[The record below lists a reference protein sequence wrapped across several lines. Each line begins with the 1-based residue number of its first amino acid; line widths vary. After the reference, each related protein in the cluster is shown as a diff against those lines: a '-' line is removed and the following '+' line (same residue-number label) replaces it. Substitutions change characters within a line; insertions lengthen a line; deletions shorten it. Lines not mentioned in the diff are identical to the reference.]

1 MHCAAAYSAENK
13 RITPQYMSAPLSS
26 IDTRRPRITT
36 YGTRISGKF
45 NLRLF
50 CFKLS
55 QIAIIDWGVGIFTRN
70 FSTARLNLQLCRV
83 MDDLALVERR
93 ELKHD

>member
-1 MHCAAAYSAENK
+1 MHVD
-13 RITPQYMSAPLSS
+13 PLNFRVR
-26 IDTRRPRITT
+26 RRPRITT
-36 YGTRISGKF
+36 FGTRISGKL

-55 QIAIIDWGVGIFTRN
+55 QIAIIDCGVGIFTRN
-70 FSTARLNLQLCRV
+70 FSTDPQNVQLCRV